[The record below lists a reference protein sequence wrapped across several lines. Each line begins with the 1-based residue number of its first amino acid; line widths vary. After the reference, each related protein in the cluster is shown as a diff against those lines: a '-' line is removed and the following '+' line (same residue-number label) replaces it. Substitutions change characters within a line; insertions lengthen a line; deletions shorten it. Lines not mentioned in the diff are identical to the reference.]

1 MRAKA
6 FCVTKKKN
14 RLKGGITLSV
24 WGIAGLMMALT
35 VITVALSFFLA
46 SYGIAMEQSL
56 LAGCLLASALGI
68 WLAARTGNRALR
80 NAMLFFRDEE
90 DHLYV
95 QDVRQL
101 AGYRRGIL
109 GYAQMER
116 EMGRRREEVLRQ
128 FEKSGVPPVGAAE
141 ILKVDSI
148 REQGQGYAL
157 VCRVRYGHGAVGKHT
172 CFLVK
177 GEPFER
183 ELLWELERRKD
194 WHPAVELEED
204 RRPVYILASLA
215 VFFII
220 TGICIMSHPAVALLP
235 IGIYFPCLGLDFIA
249 VWVLVYLIAKW
260 RRGE

>member
-14 RLKGGITLSV
+14 RLTGGITLSV

-68 WLAARTGNRALR
+68 WLAARTGNRAMR

-95 QDVRQL
+95 QDIRQL

-116 EMGRRREEVLRQ
+116 EMGRRREEGLRQ
-128 FEKSGVPPVGAAE
+128 FG
-141 ILKVDSI
+141 
-148 REQGQGYAL
+148 
-157 VCRVRYGHGAVGKHT
+157 
-172 CFLVK
+172 
-177 GEPFER
+177 
-183 ELLWELERRKD
+183 
-194 WHPAVELEED
+194 
-204 RRPVYILASLA
+204 
-215 VFFII
+215 
-220 TGICIMSHPAVALLP
+220 
-235 IGIYFPCLGLDFIA
+235 
-249 VWVLVYLIAKW
+249 
-260 RRGE
+260 

>member
-14 RLKGGITLSV
+14 RLTGGITLSV
-24 WGIAGLMMALT
+24 WGITALMMALT

-68 WLAARTGNRALR
+68 WLAARTGNRAMR

-157 VCRVRYGHGAVGKHT
+157 VCRVRYSHGAVGKYT

-177 GEPFER
+177 GEPYER
-183 ELLWELERRKD
+183 ELLWELERRRS
-194 WHPAVELEED
+194 WQGAELRED
-204 RRPVYILASLA
+204 KGSIHILISLA
-215 VFFII
+215 VFLAV
-220 TGICIMSHPAVALLP
+220 TGVCVMSHPAVALLP
-235 IGIYFPCLGLDFIA
+235 TVIYFPCLGLDFIA
-249 VWVLVYLIAKW
+249 VCVLVYLIVKW

>member
-14 RLKGGITLSV
+14 RLTGGITLSV
-24 WGIAGLMMALT
+24 WGITALMMALT

-68 WLAARTGNRALR
+68 WLAARTGNRAMR

-157 VCRVRYGHGAVGKHT
+157 VCRVRYSHGAVGKYT

-177 GEPFER
+177 GEPYER

-220 TGICIMSHPAVALLP
+220 MGICIMSHPAMAILP
-235 IGIYFPCLGLDFIA
+235 IGIYFPCLGLDFIV
-249 VWVLVYLIAKW
+249 VWVLVYLIVKW
-260 RRGE
+260 RSGE